1 MRGLER
7 RVRNRKIY
15 DQHVDGK
22 TAKELMVLYSLSS
35 STIYLAIKETG
46 EMIAPS
52 FFTDREKVRELY
64 PENKSVVDILYDGK
78 DEPPKSVI
86 ESFNETMK
94 RFFTFWGDK

>member
-15 DQHVDGK
+15 DQHVNGK
-22 TAKELMVLYSLSS
+22 TARELMVLYSLSS
-35 STIYLAIKETG
+35 STIYLAIKETE

-64 PENKSVVDILYDGK
+64 PEKKNVIDMLYDS
-78 DEPPKSVI
+78 ENQQPKNVF
-86 ESFNETMK
+86 ENFNATMK
-94 RFFTFWGDK
+94 RWFTFWGDK

>member
-22 TAKELMVLYSLSS
+22 TVKELMDLYSLSS
-35 STIYLAIKETG
+35 STIYLAIKETK
-46 EMIAPS
+46 EMIQPS
-52 FFTDREKVRELY
+52 FYTDREKVRELY